1 MSTAT
6 KVTATAFLDQ
16 IPEKTYVRVSDVP
29 CSSTA
34 SRAALSRA
42 ARDGKLV
49 KVARGLYYKGPKTR
63 FGMARPSI
71 LETALEVLGSEGTGP
86 CGYSAARAFGLTTQV
101 PAKVDLAISGP
112 MREGLEGVELHK
124 RSNPAR
130 QKLSYW
136 DIGLLELLREPGV
149 IELGWSALVAAS
161 KKFVS
166 ESRIHPDL
174 IADAVP
180 REAPDVRR
188 RWGQLALELTI

>member
-1 MSTAT
+1 MSTLSKLSASAYLE
-6 KVTATAFLDQ
+6 K
-16 IPEKTYVRVSDVP
+16 IPEKSYVRVADLP
-29 CSSTA
+29 CTSSA

-49 KVARGLYYKGPKTR
+49 KAARGLYYKGPKTR

-101 PAKVDLAISGP
+101 PAKIDLATSGP
-112 MREGLEGVELHK
+112 IREGLEGVELHK

-130 QKLSYW
+130 QNLSYW

-149 IELGWSALVAAS
+149 IESGWSALVTAS
-161 KKFVS
+161 KRFVR
-166 ESRIHPDL
+166 ENRIHPDL
-174 IADAVP
+174 IAAAVP
-180 REAPDVRR
+180 REAPDVRI
-188 RWGQLALELTI
+188 RWGQLAAELTV